1 MLHESDLQVDLP
13 GPAEGGEGGLLH
25 THRFAGE
32 ASVTQ
37 AGRSPVIQEREVQ
50 MKMQYQVTFDPET
63 VSPKE
68 IKEAL
73 RATGLTDGDIELKPR
88 RSVPAPKAPKAKP
101 AAKTS

>member
-1 MLHESDLQVDLP
+1 
-13 GPAEGGEGGLLH
+13 
-25 THRFAGE
+25 
-32 ASVTQ
+32 
-37 AGRSPVIQEREVQ
+37 